1 MFSSKKWMTLIA
13 LMAIAAMILPA
24 CAPPAAI
31 VVEKE
36 VPVEVEV
43 IKQVEVIKEVPVE
56 VEKEVVVEK
65 DVVRTVEV
73 IKEVEVEK
81 EVIKEVEKEVEVVV
95 TATPEPVTVSKGGTI
110 IEGTFADAMYLN
122 PIMHTDNASSKVNS
136 MLYDGLT
143 EINPEDLTSLP
154 ELAERWEVSDD
165 SLTFTFYLR
174 DDVTF
179 HDGEPFTADD
189 VKFTY
194 EAILNEDINSIRR
207 SDIAD
212 ILTPEQIVVLDDYT
226 IQFQLSQ
233 VDAAFLCC
241 KTTYGTLPEHI
252 LGELTPDE
260 FNASEFNTLAPV
272 GTGPYMFREWVK
284 DDHVAL
290 VKNPNYFQGEP
301 NFDFWYLKVV
311 EDAIVEFAQLQTG
324 EVDISENVDSSLWE
338 EAVQQE
344 HLECIPHARFGF
356 TMYTYQLDPEKTPLF
371 LDVRTRQALLY
382 ALDRQALVDSLVFG
396 LGRVAHSTMPELSW
410 AFNPDNEPRYE
421 FDPEKAKELLDEAGW
436 KDEDGDG
443 VREAHG
449 VTGVE
454 DGTPF
459 SFVLNTNAGNTEREG
474 VIVAAQQYWAEIGVD
489 AQPTPIEWNA
499 LLAML
504 TETYEYEM
512 IVVGF
517 GWDTDPDQKTMWHT
531 DSYGGGF
538 NMNTYSNQRVDEV
551 IDAALL
557 TVDLEERKEY
567 YYEMQQILAEEVP
580 AAILYFKDGTGCYN
594 KRVHEVNINDFNI
607 YYNAHEMWVER

>member
-1 MFSSKKWMTLIA
+1 MSSSKKWMTLIA

-24 CAPPAAI
+24 CAPPATPEVVI
-31 VVEKE
+31 KEVPVEKKVVETVIVEKE
-36 VPVEVEV
+36 VPVE
-43 IKQVEVIKEVPVE
+43 KEVVKE
-56 VEKEVVVEK
+56 VEKEVV
-65 DVVRTVEV
+65 RTVV
-73 IKEVEVEK
+73 VEK
-81 EVIKEVEKEVEVVV
+81 EVEKKVEVEVVV
-95 TATPEPVTVSKGGTI
+95 TATPEPVTVSKGGTV

-122 PIMHTDNASSKVNS
+122 PIMHTDNASDKVCD

-143 EINPEDLTSLP
+143 EINPDDLTSLP

-241 KTTYGTLPEHI
+241 KTTYGIIPEHI
-252 LGELTPDE
+252 LGELTADE
-260 FNASEFNTLAPV
+260 FNASAFNTLEPV

-311 EDAIVEFAQLQTG
+311 EDSIVEFAQLQTG
-324 EVDISENVDSSLWE
+324 EVDISENVEASLWE
-338 EAVQQE
+338 EALQQE
-344 HLECIPHARFGF
+344 HLNCIPHSRFGF

-371 LDVRTRQALLY
+371 LDVRTRKALLY

-410 AFNPDNEPRYE
+410 AFNPDNEPRYG

-459 SFVLNTNAGNTEREG
+459 SFVLNTNAGNVEREG

-538 NMNTYSNQRVDEV
+538 NMNTYSNPRVDEV

-557 TVDLEERKEY
+557 TVDQEKRKGY
-567 YYEMQQILAEEVP
+567 YYEMQAILAEEVP
-580 AAILYFKDGTGCYN
+580 APILYFKDGTGCHN